1 MAKNIEMNYY
11 NGTDYEILYPSV
23 MMNNIGDWQSNVYS
37 KAETDNKIDE
47 KISNIQL
54 SNITPWNYFKE
65 VTLQFSEDIA
75 SDTPNKKVELINST
89 YYSGNEDVLLV
100 LNGSFSAQLVS
111 SVGNNCGGILGLLFG
126 REGRDII
133 FFDVSQSSSSF
144 SKIFNN
150 QILGGI
156 IFGNENL
163 ASRNTYKMYYV
174 STTVASA
181 SSYSTITDLLEKNS
195 PIQLSLYNFL
205 GMGKAHLEVNLTLT
219 MYKRPSILGMYLV

>member
-23 MMNNIGDWQSNVYS
+23 VMNNIGDWQSNVYS

-54 SNITPWNYFKE
+54 SNIAPWNHFKE
-65 VTLQFSEDIA
+65 VTLQFSKNIT
-75 SDTPNKKVELINST
+75 SDTPDTKVELINST

-100 LNGSFSAQLVS
+100 LNGSLSAQLVS
-111 SVGNNCGGILGLLFG
+111 SDGYCGAILGLLFDN
-126 REGRDII
+126 EGRDIM
-133 FFDVSQSSSSF
+133 FFDVYKSPPF

-163 ASRNTYKMYYV
+163 VSRNTYKMYYV

-181 SSYSTITDLLEKNS
+181 SSYSPITDLLEKNS

-205 GMGKAHLEVNLTLT
+205 GTGKAHLEVNLTLT